1 MKILLVLGIYLICM
15 IGVTLIYKRET
26 KTVTYFNVAGRNLG
40 GFVSALSVAA
50 TWIWAPALFT
60 SAEQAYTHGIAG
72 LFWFLIP
79 NIVCLLIFAPFAFHL
94 RKQFPNGITL
104 SSFMRNKYSGRVR
117 NLYLFQMS
125 ALSVLSTA
133 VQLLA
138 GGKVLAIM
146 TGLPYPAMIIMLA
159 CVGIGC
165 SVFSGIKGSVI
176 TDAIQFVI
184 ILATAAGLVGGL
196 IYIHGTS
203 SLTSGLGGISGSFRS
218 LFDKNGIDVFLN
230 FGLSSAIGLMSG
242 PFGDQS
248 FWQRA
253 FSVKQKSVK
262 STFIIGSLCFG
273 AVPLLIGLIGF
284 IGAGSGYVSADT
296 GNITFHIIS
305 DNFPSWVLIPF
316 TVMILSGLLSTVDSN
331 MCALSSLSTDIW
343 GLESLSKGRVCIV
356 ISSVLSILI
365 ALIPGIT
372 VTHLFLFYGTL
383 RASTLLPTILTIKN
397 VRISEK
403 GVYYGIM
410 TSICIGLPVFFFFFI
425 FDVTGLKILGSI
437 ISVAAS
443 GIISLLCRRTEAAK
457 I

>member
-15 IGVTLIYKRET
+15 IGVTLIYKKET
-26 KTVTYFNVAGRNLG
+26 KTVTDFNVAGRNLG
-40 GFVSALSVAA
+40 GFISALSVAS

-60 SAEQAYTHGIAG
+60 SAEQAYTNGIAG

-79 NIVCLLIFAPFAFHL
+79 NILCLLVFAPFAFHL

-104 SSFMRNKYSGRVR
+104 SSYMRNKYSGRVR

-125 ALSVLSTA
+125 SLSVLSTA

-138 GGKVLAIM
+138 GGKVLAII
-146 TGLPYPAMIIMLA
+146 TGLPYPAIILMLA

-165 SVFSGIKGSVI
+165 SAFSGIKGSVI
-176 TDAIQFVI
+176 TDAIQFVV
-184 ILATAAGLVGGL
+184 ILATAAGLVGSL
-196 IYIHGTS
+196 IYLYGTQS
-203 SLTSGLGGISGSFRS
+203 ITAGLGGISRDFRN
-218 LFDKNGIDVFLN
+218 LFDENGIDVFLN

-253 FSVKQKSVK
+253 FAVNQRSIK
-262 STFIIGSLCFG
+262 STFIIGALCFG
-273 AVPLLIGLIGF
+273 TVPLLIGLIGF
-284 IGAGSGYVSADT
+284 IGAGNGYINTDT
-296 GNITFHIIS
+296 GNIAFHIIS
-305 DNFPSWVLIPF
+305 ANFPSWVLVPF

-331 MCALSSLSTDIW
+331 MCALSSLSTDIF
-343 GLESLSKGRVCIV
+343 GLKSLSRGRICIV

-365 ALIPGIT
+365 ALIPDIT

-403 GVYYGIM
+403 GVYYGIL
-410 TSICIGLPVFFFFFI
+410 TSICIGLPI
-425 FDVTGLKILGSI
+425 FAVGNIVGVTVLKILGSI
-437 ISVAAS
+437 ISVSAS
-443 GIISLLCRRTEAAK
+443 GIISLLCRRTEAL
-457 I
+457 